1 MGETVGSASAVG
13 RERTTK
19 GAISR
24 TREPLLSSPG
34 AARTAAYADE
44 QLDRFFA
51 ALRRMYVD
59 LGPDAI
65 G

>member
-1 MGETVGSASAVG
+1 MGETAGSASAAG
-13 RERTTK
+13 RERMTK
-19 GAISR
+19 GTISR
-24 TREPLLSSPG
+24 AREPLLSSPG
-34 AARTAAYADE
+34 AARSAAYADE

-59 LGPDAI
+59 LEPDAI